1 MSYYNPYENNPY
13 QRSAT
18 QPPVEVRV
26 AKETNKGM
34 IIAAWITGAFVIL
47 AAVITGIFG
56 LVHLTTP
63 TSSPSSATVTSISSS
78 SVATVTPTA
87 VVAAFP
93 SLHGNYSGSFT
104 RNGVL
109 LTLNMEDLTENA
121 ADGSFQASGGNAGYC
136 YATYSGNVQQ
146 DGTIT
151 ISVHQLTGGPNICP
165 ALVFVLSG
173 TVGNDGSNPHG
184 TWDYGTWNL
193 E

>member
-13 QRSAT
+13 QQRPATQPPVQQRPAT

-26 AKETNKGM
+26 AKETNKWV

-47 AAVITGIFG
+47 AAIITGIFG
-56 LVHLTTP
+56 LVHFTTP
-63 TSSPSSATVTSISSS
+63 NSSPSYAP
-78 SVATVTPTA
+78 VTPTA
-87 VVAAFP
+87 VFAAFP
-93 SLHGNYSGSFT
+93 SLHGNYSGSLS
-104 RNGVL
+104 RNGVP
-109 LTLNMEDLTENA
+109 LTLTMEGLTEN

-151 ISVHQLTGGPNICP
+151 ISVHQLAGGPNICS
-165 ALVFVLSG
+165 ALVYPLSG

>member
-13 QRSAT
+13 QQRPAT

-26 AKETNKGM
+26 AKETNKGV

-56 LVHLTTP
+56 LDHFTTP
-63 TSSPSSATVTSISSS
+63 IVTPTVIP
-78 SVATVTPTA
+78 TVTPTA

-93 SLHGNYSGSFT
+93 SLHENYSGSFSN
-104 RNGVL
+104 NGVP
-109 LTLNMEDLTENA
+109 LTLNMEGLTEN

-136 YATYSGNVQQ
+136 DATYSGNVQQ

-151 ISVHQLTGGPNICP
+151 ISVHQLAGGPRMCY
-165 ALVFVLSG
+165 ALVFILSG

-184 TWDYGTWNL
+184 TWEYGTWNL